1 MPRRVDHEAR
11 RHEIVLA
18 TWRLIAERGIEATT
32 MRELARELGLAN
44 GSVTHYFPDKS
55 AIITAAFA
63 HVFDATTARFEQARA
78 RTGGTGLAALR
89 AFLLE
94 AAPIDEERALEARI
108 VIAFLEYAAADSALA
123 EMFRGLMRRWQE
135 AFAAM
140 VVEAQE
146 RGEVRDGLDVE
157 AVSDAILHAV
167 NGMQA
172 NGVLLPETAREERM
186 RATVDALVDMLR

>member
-1 MPRRVDHEAR
+1 MPRLVDHEAR
-11 RHEIVLA
+11 RHEIVQA

-32 MRELARELGLAN
+32 MRQLARELGLAN

-55 AIITAAFA
+55 AILTAAFA
-63 HVFDATTARFEQARA
+63 HVFAATNARVAARRA
-78 RTGGTGLAALR
+78 ASGATGLAALQ

-108 VIAFLEYAAADSALA
+108 VIAFLEYAAVDGALA
-123 EMFRGLMRRWQE
+123 EMFRGLMHEWQE
-135 AFAAM
+135 AFAGM
-140 VVEAQE
+140 VAEAQE
-146 RGEVRDGLDVE
+146 QGEVRAGLDVR

-172 NGVLLPETAREERM
+172 NGILLPETSREQRM

>member
-11 RHEIVLA
+11 RHEIVQA
-18 TWRLIAERGIEATT
+18 TWRLIAQRGIEATT

-55 AIITAAFA
+55 AILTAAFA
-63 HVFDATTARFEQARA
+63 HVFAATTARFEQNRA
-78 RTGGTGLAALR
+78 RTGATGLAALR

-94 AAPIDEERALEARI
+94 AAPIDEERSLEARI
-108 VIAFLEYAAADSALA
+108 VIAFLEYAAADSALT
-123 EMFRGLMRRWQE
+123 EMFRGLMRQWQE
-135 AFAAM
+135 AFAQM
-140 VVEAQE
+140 VAEAQE
-146 RGEVRDGLDVE
+146 HGEVRDGLNVQ

-172 NGVLLPETAREERM
+172 NGVLLPDTAQEERM
-186 RATVDALVDMLR
+186 LATVDALVDMLR

>member
-1 MPRRVDHEAR
+1 MPRLVDHEAR

-55 AIITAAFA
+55 AILTAAFA
-63 HVFDATTARFEQARA
+63 HVFAATNARVAAHRTASGA
-78 RTGGTGLAALR
+78 TGLAALR

-108 VIAFLEYAAADSALA
+108 VIAFLEYAAADRALA
-123 EMFRGLMRRWQE
+123 TMFRALMREWQ
-135 AFAAM
+135 ASFARM
-140 VVEAQE
+140 VTEAQTQ
-146 RGEVRDGLDVE
+146 GEVRDGLDVQ

-172 NGVLLPETAREERM
+172 NGILLPETAREQRM

>member
-55 AIITAAFA
+55 AILTAAFA
-63 HVFDATTARFEQARA
+63 HVFAATTARFEQGRA
-78 RTGGTGLAALR
+78 RTGDTGLAALR

-94 AAPIDEERALEARI
+94 AAPIDEERSLEARS
-108 VIAFLEYAAADSALA
+108 VSAFLEYAAANPALA
-123 EMFRGLMRRWQE
+123 
-135 AFAAM
+135 
-140 VVEAQE
+140 
-146 RGEVRDGLDVE
+146 
-157 AVSDAILHAV
+157 S
-167 NGMQA
+167 
-172 NGVLLPETAREERM
+172 
-186 RATVDALVDMLR
+186 

>member
-55 AIITAAFA
+55 AILTAAFA
-63 HVFDATTARFEQARA
+63 HVFAATTARFEQGRA
-78 RTGGTGLAALR
+78 RTGDAGLAALR

-94 AAPIDEERALEARI
+94 ASPIDEERALEARI
-108 VIAFLEYAAADSALA
+108 VIAFLEYAAADPALA
-123 EMFRGLMRRWQE
+123 EMFRGLMRQWQE

-140 VVEAQE
+140 VAEAQH
-146 RGEVRDGLDVE
+146 RGEVRESLDVQ

-172 NGVLLPETAREERM
+172 NGVLLPETAREARM
-186 RATVDALVDMLR
+186 LATVDALVDMLR

>member
-11 RHEIVLA
+11 RREIVLA

-63 HVFDATTARFEQARA
+63 HVFDATTARFEQGRA
-78 RTGGTGLAALR
+78 RTGDTGLAALR

-108 VIAFLEYAAADSALA
+108 VIAFLEYAAADPALA
-123 EMFRGLMRRWQE
+123 EMFRGRMRQWQE

-140 VVEAQE
+140 VAEAQE
-146 RGEVRDGLDVE
+146 RGEVRDGLDVQ

-172 NGVLLPETAREERM
+172 NGVLLPETAREDRM
-186 RATVDALVDMLR
+186 LATVDALVDMLR